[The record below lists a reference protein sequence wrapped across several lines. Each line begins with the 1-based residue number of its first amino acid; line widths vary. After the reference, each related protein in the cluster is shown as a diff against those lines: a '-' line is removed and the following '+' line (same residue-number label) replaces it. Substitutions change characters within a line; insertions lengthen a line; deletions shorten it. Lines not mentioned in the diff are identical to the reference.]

1 MDRTQQLFNERLN
14 IINVGLERF
23 SDSVKEQEVPAI
35 QVDWKPPAGGNRRL
49 MEILEKLNQ

>member
-1 MDRTQQLFNERLN
+1 MDRTQQLFSERLN

-23 SDSVKEQEVPAI
+23 SNSVKEQEVPAI
-35 QVDWKPPAGGNRRL
+35 QVDWRPPAGGNRRL

>member
-23 SDSVKEQEVPAI
+23 SNSVKEQEVPAI